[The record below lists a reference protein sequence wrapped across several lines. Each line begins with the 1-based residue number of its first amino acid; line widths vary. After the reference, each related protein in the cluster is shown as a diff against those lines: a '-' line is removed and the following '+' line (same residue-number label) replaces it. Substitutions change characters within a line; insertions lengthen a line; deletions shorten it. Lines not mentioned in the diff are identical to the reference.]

1 MAETSDNELQ
11 DRGQGSE
18 YRNRGP
24 GSWRLGAEQAD
35 RGLEFLLRGNKGHA
49 AKSPPCDLW
58 LIFATS
64 TVDWSPSLLN
74 WIVVDRKVALEFPR
88 SVLLKLCVVEEQC
101 FPPQSILDQYFF
113 KNTIK
118 TNH

>member
-74 WIVVDRKVALEFPR
+74 WIDPLPCAWPVLRRQPPGLEFHLWMSTQILIS
-88 SVLLKLCVVEEQC
+88 SVLV
-101 FPPQSILDQYFF
+101 F
-113 KNTIK
+113 T
-118 TNH
+118 